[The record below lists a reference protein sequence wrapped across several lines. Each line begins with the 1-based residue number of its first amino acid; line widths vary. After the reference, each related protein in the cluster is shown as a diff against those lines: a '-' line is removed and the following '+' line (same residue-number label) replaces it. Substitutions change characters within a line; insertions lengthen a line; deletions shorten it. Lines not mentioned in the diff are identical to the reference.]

1 MKYIKD
7 PKDRYLSYWHKAL
20 NAITEMLKKQVEV
33 MDENGMH
40 RANRH
45 LLTILVVS

>member
-7 PKDRYLSYWHKAL
+7 PKDRYLSQWHEAL
-20 NAITEMLKKQVEV
+20 NVITETLKKQVEV
-33 MDENGMH
+33 TDEDGMH

-45 LLTILVVS
+45 LLTMLVVS